1 MAISLAYGVLTSSLV
16 TLGVVSSAYRVL
28 TRACQPAILYWRMPN
43 SRKGSVRAERRNR
56 ELALRRADVIAA
68 ASSVFAKKGYDGA
81 QVSEI
86 ASGAEVSTK
95 TVYALFSGKGEI
107 YEAVTATAAA
117 AVTASVRQRVETIAD
132 PRERLLFVIDA
143 LMDCFD
149 ENQDLLRIYAH
160 STHGLP
166 WRMRPTMGEGSV
178 QHLHDFT
185 AWCIEIAQ
193 QAQKE
198 GALMGLDPQ
207 ALSLSLIG
215 AVVTTAAHWVES
227 NPDYPLKNQTAAV
240 RSVFE
245 RILGDSRVS

>member
-1 MAISLAYGVLTSSLV
+1 MTSS
-16 TLGVVSSAYRVL
+16 
-28 TRACQPAILYWRMPN
+28 QKN
-43 SRKGSVRAERRNR
+43 SIRAERRNR

-86 ASGAEVSTK
+86 ANGAEVSTK
-95 TVYALFSGKGEI
+95 TVYALFSGKEEI

-117 AVTASVRQRVETIAD
+117 AVATAVRQRVEAIAD
-132 PRERLLFVIDA
+132 PRERLLCVIDS

-149 ENQDLLRIYAH
+149 ENRDLLRIYAH

-166 WRMRPTMGEGSV
+166 WRMRPTMGEQSV
-178 QHLHDFT
+178 QHLQDFT
-185 AWCIEIAQ
+185 AWVIEIARK
-193 QAQKE
+193 AQEE
-198 GALMGLDPQ
+198 GALTGLDPK

-227 NPDYPLKNQTAAV
+227 DTGYPLKNQTAGV
-240 RSVFE
+240 RLVFE
-245 RILGDSRVS
+245 RILGD